1 MRNIWKNIINALR
14 SNKLPITSRSG
25 RALIAKNRI
34 PANYNVGGLQ
44 MADTIQKYKCL
55 SIEANFKLLQNVLK
69 NKNDFISLYIKK
81 NVNFLKE
88 GSKGLQNL
96 AYKLPNTLLFLKDSF
111 IFLSKLIEKL
121 ENDKLFWSA
130 SSLRSSIHNVLWFRF
145 NRDQLYILDSLKL
158 TCLGHIMLN
167 ADMLK
172 QNYGTTF
179 NTQIEYL
186 SNNIA
191 KTFNCS
197 RISIA
202 THATIILDAC
212 KEEKRFRPKIILKEH
227 IKKVIKAYSRMHLR
241 IKFEFETNFLLL
253 MKIHLKRLIFY
264 H

>member
-1 MRNIWKNIINALR
+1 M
-14 SNKLPITSRSG
+14 
-25 RALIAKNRI
+25 
-34 PANYNVGGLQ
+34 
-44 MADTIQKYKCL
+44 
-55 SIEANFKLLQNVLK
+55 
-69 NKNDFISLYIKK
+69 
-81 NVNFLKE
+81 NFLKE
-88 GSKGLQNL
+88 GSKGLQNV

-202 THATIILDAC
+202 THATIILDAY
-212 KEEKRFRPKIILKEH
+212 KEEKRFRPKLILKRAYKESN
-227 IKKVIKAYSRMHLR
+227 KKLFKNATSL
-241 IKFEFETNFLLL
+241 
-253 MKIHLKRLIFY
+253 
-264 H
+264 